1 MFVIRVDLH
10 LQKRVQMAHLE
21 NFVIYGGLVLHIG
34 FTGTACT
41 LLTTGLLTLH
51 GTYKS
56 HSFAEVLS
64 VANTK
69 GRFIMTC
76 VNRTQMTAERTKQW
90 MQFKDFR
97 QKLIR
102 GKFINHTEYFEAA
115 FLPEECFQV
124 TTGKKWMNWCSCSH
138 GALRTICL
146 LSSPV
151 QIKCQK
157 WKSSVIKTKT

>member
-1 MFVIRVDLH
+1 
-10 LQKRVQMAHLE
+10 MAHLE

-76 VNRTQMTAERTKQW
+76 EQNTNDSRE
-90 MQFKDFR
+90 
-97 QKLIR
+97 
-102 GKFINHTEYFEAA
+102 N
-115 FLPEECFQV
+115 
-124 TTGKKWMNWCSCSH
+124 
-138 GALRTICL
+138 
-146 LSSPV
+146 
-151 QIKCQK
+151 
-157 WKSSVIKTKT
+157 KTLNAV